1 MPSFDSET
9 TELWRHERVAGHCCR
24 NQLKALFKRE
34 LKKFEQAA
42 LDDPEAM
49 AQWLL
54 GRHSEHSIV
63 QQCANKLGEKWLA
76 GQQDLIDRE
85 ARYRKRLV
93 LEQKLEQRLDELIN
107 TDRHQ

>member
-1 MPSFDSET
+1 MPSFDNET
-9 TELWRHERVAGHCCR
+9 TELWRRKRVAGHCHR

-34 LKKFEQAA
+34 LKKFEQTA

-54 GRHSEHSIV
+54 DRHPEHSIV
-63 QQCANKLGEKWLA
+63 QQCANKLGKEWLA

-93 LEQKLEQRLDELIN
+93 LEQKLDELN
-107 TDRHQ
+107 NADRSQ